1 MKRASHL
8 TKQCDIC
15 KLNMYGIWHD
25 FLWKISLL
33 WHKSFPE
40 SAKLKC
46 KNVTFLHLKTK
57 KGRDADGPK
66 KNNKNLH
73 SPFETLPL
81 KHYQAFWPKT
91 EELNLTE
98 KFFQGHLH
106 HHFLSRDKWC
116 GPILL
121 APKSYAKSA
130 ASPGFSLL
138 TKITRTPHDNF

>member
-81 KHYQAFWPKT
+81 ET
-91 EELNLTE
+91 
-98 KFFQGHLH
+98 
-106 HHFLSRDKWC
+106 LSS
-116 GPILL
+116 I
-121 APKSYAKSA
+121 
-130 ASPGFSLL
+130 L
-138 TKITRTPHDNF
+138 TKNRRVEFNRKIFSRPSSSSFFEPWQMMRANPFSPKKLCQVCCFSWVLLVDQNYQDTPW